1 MNLRYA
7 TYLGL
12 LWLLLFKSYCQSSLQ
27 SITHLE
33 LLQNSNPV
41 IQKISRI
48 ELSSNSHKLGAEIQ
62 SSIREQLDI
71 FDKRLNHLELEFDSH
86 EQRKSNTQLYSS
98 LLLRVDQRNNLKRER
113 QAISRSFGLM
123 ELTLG
128 VKRHWNRS
136 GLRFELRDLSSIS
149 GPDTLFNEAYSDS
162 GGPWLKHGELSYDL
176 SRKLR
181 FKASYAPIE
190 TGFAGLFGFEQWR
203 DDPQSVGQLIID
215 YQLSENLPI
224 RLTVSDLKNLEDAD
238 FFDNP
243 INQGWDYGFF
253 HLDSLIKNIYGGDL
267 RLAWLQNRDIPRSMI
282 PNLLPGQN
290 YLNHFVS
297 RWTRRGGLFD
307 WCVSKTLQTGVGR
320 RRAMGEFDFRAW
332 MFELATQYK
341 TTQWGNWAIQLQ
353 AFSGDKVRGRVPGY
367 RFEGFVPV
375 APAFE
380 GLLGKADV
388 LGPSNVLDTQLSW
401 KLKTPQSKLS
411 ISADMHDYRLVET
424 SSGALLLTPSLRQTR
439 VGIQNPDLPASN
451 QNGDF
456 NSEIGQELN
465 LELCWEQSKQTNF
478 KLGYAKFWGGKYFT
492 ANKPV
497 NTTGPKLNTAWLQAE
512 FLF

>member
-1 MNLRYA
+1 MVLF
-7 TYLGL
+7 GL
-12 LWLLLFKSYCQSSLQ
+12 IFCKSWSGSSLQ
-27 SITHLE
+27 PISHYE
-33 LLQNSNPV
+33 LLQKLNPL
-41 IQKISRI
+41 IQKINRLKTSEHTNIVGR
-48 ELSSNSHKLGAEIQ
+48 EIQ
-62 SSIREQLDI
+62 TSIREQLDF
-71 FDKRLNHLELEFDSH
+71 FDKRLSNLELGLGSYA
-86 EQRKSNTQLYSS
+86 QRKSNTKFYSS
-98 LLLRVDQRNNLKRER
+98 LRIRVDQRNNLKRDR

-128 VKRHWNRS
+128 AKRQLNRL
-136 GLRFELRDLSSIS
+136 GIQFELRDLSSIS
-149 GPDTLFNEAYSDS
+149 GPDALFNEAYSDS
-162 GGPWLKHGELSYDL
+162 GGPWLKHGELSYDYGQNL
-176 SRKLR
+176 K

-203 DDPQSVGQLIID
+203 DDPQSVGQLIFD
-215 YQLSENLPI
+215 YQLSDNLPI
-224 RLTVSDLKNLEDAD
+224 RLTIADLKNLEDTD

-243 INQGWDYGFF
+243 MNQGWDYGFF
-253 HLDSLIKNIYGGDL
+253 HLDSMIRDVYGGDL
-267 RLAWLQNRDIPRSMI
+267 RLSWLRNRDIPRSMI

-307 WCVSKTLQTGVGR
+307 WSISKTLQTGVGR
-320 RRAMGEFDFRAW
+320 RRAIGEFDFRAW

-341 TTQWGNWAIQLQ
+341 TAQWGNWAIQLQ
-353 AFSGDKVRGRVPGY
+353 AFSGDKGRGSVPGY

-375 APAFE
+375 VPEFE
-380 GLLGKADV
+380 GLLGKADI

-401 KLKTPQSKLS
+401 KLKTSQSKLNFG
-411 ISADMHDYRLVET
+411 ADFHDYRLVET
-424 SSGALLLTPSLRQTR
+424 SSGALLLAPSLRQTR

-465 LELCWEQSKQTNF
+465 LEISWEKSKQTNL

-492 ANKPV
+492 ANKPLDAIE
-497 NTTGPKLNTAWLQAE
+497 PKLNTAWLQAE
-512 FLF
+512 FTF